1 MIQTLLVK
9 PQASSKFR
17 ARHPR
22 TFFEFSDRGEANLSG
37 GGSAVNLGGPLKRDE
52 IWLNRHR
59 ALAP

>member
-1 MIQTLLVK
+1 MIRTLPVK
-9 PQASSKFR
+9 PQMSSKFR
-17 ARHPR
+17 AKDPR
-22 TFFEFSDRGEANLSG
+22 TFFEFSDRSEDNLSG